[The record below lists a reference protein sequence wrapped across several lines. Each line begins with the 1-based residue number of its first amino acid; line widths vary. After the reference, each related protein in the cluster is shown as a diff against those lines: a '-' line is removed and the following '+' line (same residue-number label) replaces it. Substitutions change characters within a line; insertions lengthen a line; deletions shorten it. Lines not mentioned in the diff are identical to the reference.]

1 MKAALVMIWKICQS
15 GPRCCFIWN
24 LQVTYN
30 RVFPAKLVCI
40 SMIKIYRDMQ
50 GKLQHNVKYTCTL
63 RVFLLPA
70 STTSASL
77 MRARPG
83 TSNACQENAH
93 RHIKLAISGRGLNN
107 GNRTEWSPIWSV
119 IIGVI
124 NKIGRP
130 RSGSPIC

>member
-1 MKAALVMIWKICQS
+1 MENMPLRSQMLFHMKFTSNVQS
-15 GPRCCFIWN
+15 CISSK
-24 LQVTYN
+24 T
-30 RVFPAKLVCI
+30 VCI

-107 GNRTEWSPIWSV
+107 GNRTEWSPIRSV
-119 IIGVI
+119 IIRVI
-124 NKIGRP
+124 NKIGQP